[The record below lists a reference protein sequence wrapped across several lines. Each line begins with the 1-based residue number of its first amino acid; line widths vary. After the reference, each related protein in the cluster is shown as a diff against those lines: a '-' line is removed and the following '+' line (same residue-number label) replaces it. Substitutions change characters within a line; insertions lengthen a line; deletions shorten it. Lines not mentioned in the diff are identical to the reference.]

1 MTFVY
6 GCSLP
11 PALVVSVLPVYAA
24 AEESVLPVTGHYV
37 PPVYLY
43 HLCIYK
49 KYSIY
54 NIHKWKNL
62 ANNNRLILQLY
73 LYYTTG

>member
-11 PALVVSVLPVYAA
+11 AALVVSVLPVYAA
-24 AEESVLPVTGHYV
+24 AEEFVLPVTGHYL

-49 KYSIY
+49 NTVFKTFTNGKI
-54 NIHKWKNL
+54 WL
-62 ANNNRLILQLY
+62 T
-73 LYYTTG
+73 TTG